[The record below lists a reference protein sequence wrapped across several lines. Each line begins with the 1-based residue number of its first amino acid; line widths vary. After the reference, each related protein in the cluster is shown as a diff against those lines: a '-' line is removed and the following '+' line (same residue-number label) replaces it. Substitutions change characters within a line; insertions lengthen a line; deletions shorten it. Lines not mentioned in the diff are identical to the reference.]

1 MIYYTLIIKELAKYD
16 IWIVND
22 ETCEGY
28 IFGKKIGEK
37 NQIIIKNKATNGE
50 LIFLRE
56 LTKLWNLELGLMEK
70 TQSIDLIYKKRY

>member
-1 MIYYTLIIKELAKYD
+1 MEI
-16 IWIVND
+16 
-22 ETCEGY
+22 
-28 IFGKKIGEK
+28 IFGENQPGKTKFSKKIGEK